1 MSIENILADTNINYT
16 LNGGICHIKA
26 SRCRTRINKSE
37 NPERDILSYLNET
50 KGCKISALCRRTGC
64 SRYRVSQI
72 LNTLSVAG
80 KIHTVTTYEGR
91 KSIMVYPN

>member
-1 MSIENILADTNINYT
+1 MSIENILAGTNINYT

-37 NPERDILSYLNET
+37 NPEKDILLYLNET

-72 LNTLSVAG
+72 LHNLSVEG
-80 KIHTVTTYEGR
+80 KAHTVTTYEGK